1 MHYMIDIEY
10 FNKLIV
16 SNRSFKSIV
25 RLTQYGHLKRVN
37 FSEYDLETLVPSYE
51 AFAQL
56 VGC

>member
-51 AFAQL
+51 AFVQL
-56 VGC
+56 V